1 MTIADILLLD
11 FDNEISNTRRTLE
24 RVPDDI
30 DTTSTWKPHDKS
42 MPFGRL
48 AMHCATIPLFGHYI
62 IEDDGM
68 DMANSKRP
76 HFPLEWKGRDHAL
89 AALDDAA
96 AKCRASLVAA
106 SDEALQT
113 PWRFTFGEQLIGEA
127 PRASMFRSLF
137 FDHMI
142 HHVAQL
148 GVYLRLND
156 IPVPGL
162 YGPSADEQWSPK

>member
-1 MTIADILLLD
+1 MKIADILLLD
-11 FDNEISNTRRTLE
+11 FDKEIENNRRTLE
-24 RVPDDI
+24 RIPDDVG
-30 DTTSTWKPHDKS
+30 DWKPHNKS
-42 MPFGRL
+42 MAFGRL

-62 IEDDGM
+62 IEDDSM
-68 DMANSKRP
+68 DMAAPKRP
-76 HFPLEWKGRDHAL
+76 HVALEWKDRATAL

-96 AKCRASLVAA
+96 QKCRNSLAAA
-106 SDEALQT
+106 SDETLLK
-113 PWRFTFGEQLIGEA
+113 PWRFSFGEQVIGNA
-127 PRASMFRSLF
+127 PRAAMFRGLF

-162 YGPSADEQWSPK
+162 YGPSADEPFGTK